1 VTDYNE
7 ARGRPLTWIKVEIPT
22 QRQPNRLTG
31 PTGLTRH
38 RIWQGSPLVQNLRWR
53 AGTIPPLPF
62 VSIYGAGVPLAWCS
76 TALVPAAVQSGQ
88 SNTASSSME
97 GAAKKYRQW
106 GHCRLTMPGGGSQ
119 GSALIARA
127 SASSSFMPSLLTVL
141 WHRSVSRDCTGCP
154 TVKKPMTGPIASHQ
168 AANRPHW
175 PEKRG
180 LAPRDLG

>member
-1 VTDYNE
+1 MTDYNE

-38 RIWQGSPLVQNLRWR
+38 RICQGPAAGAEPAVA

-76 TALVPAAVQSGQ
+76 TVLVPAAVQSGQ

-106 GHCRLTMPGGGSQ
+106 GHCRLTMPGGGAH
-119 GSALIARA
+119 GWALIARA
-127 SASSSFMPSLLTVL
+127 LASSSFIPPPLPVL
-141 WHRSVSRDCTGCP
+141 
-154 TVKKPMTGPIASHQ
+154 
-168 AANRPHW
+168 
-175 PEKRG
+175 
-180 LAPRDLG
+180 